1 MTLFFIMLIRVVME
15 TSVVY
20 CMQIKLKLKTKDY
33 KSKSAQVVLIIG
45 YKFHHEKAIL
55 MIQPLF
61 MHNPNV

>member
-1 MTLFFIMLIRVVME
+1 ME